1 VKFSLPSHFYAI
13 ADPIGG
19 HDPVDL
25 AAKLVEN
32 GARIVQ
38 LRMKDAPIR
47 ELIAASNT
55 VAKICHNAGALFI
68 VNDRADVALL
78 CGADGTHLGQSELP
92 CRAARRLL
100 GSDSIIGVSTHS
112 VEQARYAERAGADY
126 IGFGPIYP
134 GGAKHI
140 VHAQGLE
147 RLREVRAA
155 VELPIVA
162 IGGITETT
170 VPDVIEAGAD
180 AAAII
185 SDVALAP
192 DIPAKVRAILAC
204 GSSP

>member
-68 VNDRADVALL
+68 VNDRADVASKLATL
-78 CGADGTHLGQSELP
+78 SAPGPITSDLVQFTP
-92 CRAARRLL
+92 AAR
-100 GSDSIIGVSTHS
+100 ST
-112 VEQARYAERAGADY
+112 
-126 IGFGPIYP
+126 
-134 GGAKHI
+134 
-140 VHAQGLE
+140 
-147 RLREVRAA
+147 
-155 VELPIVA
+155 
-162 IGGITETT
+162 
-170 VPDVIEAGAD
+170 
-180 AAAII
+180 
-185 SDVALAP
+185 
-192 DIPAKVRAILAC
+192 
-204 GSSP
+204 